1 MRKRNVLQ
9 LTLAGALFVTLAL
22 LFGSQI
28 LASEST
34 APDATISLS
43 TASSPPTAL
52 KPGAAQV
59 ISWQIIAS
67 TTPVSVTYQLVDLDN
82 NAVIESQVYPTATGL
97 SVTRAYTLPLT
108 YTLPFGRQF
117 ERYQVRLRYF
127 SLQAGDEAG
136 ADALFWVAQD
146 TGNLLVEKF
155 DDRNGNGVRDAGE
168 PPVSGV
174 VFALTGSGQT
184 VREATDSAGRIAW
197 NGIPVGSYMLAETVP
212 TGRVATTPAERTI
225 QVSADATTTALFG
238 NRMIPGALE
247 ALVWVDADGD
257 GVQDTGETPFAGAAV
272 AFVSP
277 CGDDASGVTNV
288 AGKVTWSDRC
298 VGQYTVDLTVPAGYV
313 ATTPASLTATVTS
326 NTTASVAF
334 GIRGQGGLRVCK
346 FGDRNGNGVED
357 ANEPRLSGVTVFYRS
372 QAGAT
377 GSAVTGSDGCA
388 LWSPLAVGS
397 YAVTEQAPASCRP
410 TNDPYPVEATVIP
423 DETTTV
429 LLGNLCYGT
438 LVIKTFEDADG
449 NGLWDAGELAL
460 GGVPV
465 AWENEFGDAASDVSD
480 ATGMS
485 TWTLQP
491 SGIYTTTAGLLPG
504 YAATTPL
511 TQTLTLPVGG
521 TAIASFGQRQ
531 TTACVDGFKV
541 DDFHVG
547 LPGWIIRG
555 QLSDGSGPVYE
566 TSTDGTGYFR
576 FNQLPLGVYRFWEVV
591 QPGWAPVTSPEF
603 EVPVTQPGD
612 TCLRIRFKN
621 KQATPTP
628 TDGPITGVRTHVHYL
643 PVLLKDA
650 IDPGRLASQP
660 RRALGEIT
668 PTVTPPGA
676 GCVEGTKIDDLHVGL
691 PGFVV
696 HLRSQSGPF
705 ELTATT
711 NGLGYFR
718 FDGVPV
724 GQYTMWEEQQTGWAP
739 VTAPQFDITVT
750 GGSRC
755 VQVRFK
761 NRQATPTPTPTNTP
775 TPTAT
780 PTNTPTATP
789 TATHTPT
796 PTPTATPTHTATV
809 TPTIPLGCIE
819 GSKVDDLHVGL
830 PGWVIHV
837 QRADGTG
844 PIYTQ
849 TTDGTGAYRFDGLP
863 LGEYRVWEE
872 MQTGWEPVTAP
883 EFTVTLRQAGVCV
896 QTRFKNRQA
905 TPTPTPTST
914 RLPTAT
920 PTATPTITPTSALAC
935 IDGKKV
941 DALNVGLP
949 GWVINVQRADGTGP
963 VYTDTTDGTGAY
975 RFDGLPLGTYRI
987 WEVMQPGWEPVTPP
1001 DFQVTL
1007 SRTDVCL
1014 TTQFQ
1019 NRQAPTPTPTQPPS
1033 IIPNVPHPKGIAVN
1047 RTTNR
1052 VFVASKTANK
1062 LYEIDGG
1069 THAVLRSIAVGQ
1081 EPFGV
1086 AVNAATNKVYVA
1098 NYLSNSLSVVN
1109 AATGAVIKT
1118 LSFAPLGLAKPSFV
1132 AVDEATNKVYVTLH
1146 EGGRVAVING
1156 ATDTLI
1162 TTVEA
1167 EAGTFGVALHPALQ
1181 RAYVSNR
1188 DTDRVIVIDTASD
1201 TRLWGQSFTPEGT
1214 PYALAV
1220 DATRNR
1226 LYVVYALAGG
1236 SPDRVAVYS
1245 LAPSGASRIGT
1256 VMVGNGGPDG
1266 GTGIAVNP
1274 TTGHVFVANS
1284 AANSVTVIDGPSM
1297 SVMATVAVGNN
1308 PGMVG
1313 ANPTTARIYVG
1324 NRGDNTVQ
1332 AILDNFT
1339 LKRLLRLR

>member
-1 MRKRNVLQ
+1 MRKRNVFQ
-9 LTLAGALFVTLAL
+9 LTLAVALCVALAL
-22 LFGSQI
+22 LLGSQI
-28 LASEST
+28 LASEPT
-34 APDATISLS
+34 TPDATISLS
-43 TASSPPTAL
+43 TAPSPPTAL
-52 KPGAAQV
+52 KPGAAQA

-67 TTPVSVTYQLVDLDN
+67 TTPVSVSYQLLDLDN
-82 NAVIESQVYPTATGL
+82 NAEIESQVYPGATGL

-108 YTLPFGRQF
+108 YTLPFGKQF

-168 PPVSGV
+168 PPVAGV
-174 VFALTGSGQT
+174 LFALTAGGQT
-184 VREATDSAGRIAW
+184 VREVTDSAGRIAW
-197 NGIPVGSYMLAETVP
+197 NGIPVGSYELAETVP
-212 TGRVATTPAERTI
+212 PGRVATTPAQRTV
-225 QVSADATTTALFG
+225 QVTADATTTAVFG
-238 NRMIPGALE
+238 NRVIPGALE

-257 GVQDTGETPFAGAAV
+257 GVQDSGETPFAGAMV

-277 CGDDASGVTNV
+277 CGDDASSVTNA

-298 VGQYTVDLTVPAGYV
+298 VGQYTVNLTVPAGYV
-313 ATTPASLTATVTS
+313 ATTPTSVAATVTS
-326 NTTASVAF
+326 NATASVAF

-346 FGDRNGNGVED
+346 FNDRNGNGVQD
-357 ANEPRLSGVTVFYRS
+357 VGEPPVSGVTVSYRS

-377 GSAVTGSDGCA
+377 GSAVTGNDGCV
-388 LWSPLAVGS
+388 LWPQLPVGS
-397 YAVTEQAPASCRP
+397 YAVTEQSPVNCAP
-410 TNDPYPVEATVIP
+410 TNDPYPPEATVMP
-423 DETTTV
+423 GQTPTV
-429 LLGNLCYGT
+429 LLGNRCFGT
-438 LVIKTFEDADG
+438 LVIKTFVDANG
-449 NGLWDAGELAL
+449 NGLWDGGELAL

-465 AWENEFGDAASDVSD
+465 AWENEFGDAGSDVSD
-480 ATGMS
+480 ATGIL
-485 TWTLQP
+485 TWLLQP
-491 SGIYTTTAGLLPG
+491 AGIYTTTAGLLPG
-504 YAATTPL
+504 FTATTPL
-511 TQTLTLPVGG
+511 TQTLSVPAGG
-521 TAIASFGQRQ
+521 SAVALFGQRQ
-531 TTACVDGFKV
+531 TSACVDGFKV

-547 LPGWIIRG
+547 LPGWIIRA
-555 QLSDGSGPVYE
+555 QLADGTGPVYE

-576 FNQLPLGVYRFWEVV
+576 FSQLPLGLYRFWEVV
-591 QPGWAPVTSPEF
+591 QPGWAPVTLPEF

-628 TDGPITGVRTHVHYL
+628 TDSPIGGLRSLALYL

-650 IDPGRLASQP
+650 VDPGRLAAQP
-660 RRALGEIT
+660 RRVQGEIT
-668 PTVTPPGA
+668 PTVTPQGA

-696 HLRSQSGPF
+696 HLQSRSGPLQF
-705 ELTATT
+705 TTTT

-724 GQYTMWEEQQTGWAP
+724 GQYTMWEEEQTGWAP

-750 GGSRC
+750 GGSQC

-761 NRQATPTPTPTNTP
+761 NRQATPTPTPTDTP
-775 TPTAT
+775 SPTAT
-780 PTNTPTATP
+780 PTN
-789 TATHTPT
+789 TPT
-796 PTPTATPTHTATV
+796 PTPTATPTPSPTATA
-809 TPTIPLGCIE
+809 TPTFTPTATPTVPLGCIE

-863 LGEYRVWEE
+863 LGEYRMWEE
-872 MQTGWEPVTAP
+872 MQTGWEPVTSP

-905 TPTPTPTST
+905 TPTPTAT
-914 RLPTAT
+914 RTPTAT
-920 PTATPTITPTSALAC
+920 PTATPTSALAC

-975 RFDGLPLGTYRI
+975 RFDGLPVGTYRI

-1001 DFQVTL
+1001 ELQVTL

-1033 IIPNVPHPKGIAVN
+1033 LITNVPHPKGIAVN

-1052 VFVASKTANK
+1052 VFVASKTTNK
-1062 LYEIDGG
+1062 LYEIDGS
-1069 THAVLRSIAVGQ
+1069 THAVVRSVAVGQ

-1109 AATGAVIKT
+1109 GATGAVIKT
-1118 LSFAPLGLAKPSFV
+1118 LSFAPLGLAKPSYV
-1132 AVDEATNKVYVTLH
+1132 AVDETTNKVYVTLH

-1156 ATDTLI
+1156 ATDALI

-1167 EAGTFGVALHPALQ
+1167 EAGTFGIALHSALQ

-1226 LYVVYALAGG
+1226 LYVVYALSGG

-1256 VMVGNGGPDG
+1256 VLVGNGGAEG

-1297 SVMATVAVGNN
+1297 GVMATVPVGNN

-1313 ANPTTARIYVG
+1313 ANPTTGRVYVG

-1332 AILDNFT
+1332 AILDTFT
-1339 LKRLLRLR
+1339 AKRLLRLR